1 MWMVTTVVLMAGGL
15 LGAANLIAARKP
27 DARAMIEKLTPF
39 QGWIG
44 IVLVV
49 WGLRDSIY
57 VLRSMAVL
65 SAAPFWWLVN
75 LITTLTELAL
85 GFLLGY
91 GLITKYV
98 LSGRPQA
105 LEKGQQLQGQLAKY
119 QGPLG
124 VAAIAIAILFALLSL
139 MRKAAAPW
147 REDRKSPSNGTP
159 WSVGSYRC
167 VEYQPWKLEYAPLSD
182 ERCVA
187 CRKLYERL
195 KRESD
200 RLFEVARK
208 KRNKVPKP
216 RRAGD
221 GPSMV

>member
-1 MWMVTTVVLMAGGL
+1 MWVVTIVVLMAGGL

-44 IVLVV
+44 VVLVV
-49 WGLRDSIY
+49 WGLQDVIH
-57 VLRSMAVL
+57 VLRSMSVL
-65 SAAPFWWLVN
+65 SAAPFWWLVS

-91 GLITKYV
+91 GLIAKYV

-124 VAAIAIAILFALLSL
+124 VTAIAIAILFALLNL
-139 MRKAAAPW
+139 MR
-147 REDRKSPSNGTP
+147 
-159 WSVGSYRC
+159 
-167 VEYQPWKLEYAPLSD
+167 
-182 ERCVA
+182 
-187 CRKLYERL
+187 
-195 KRESD
+195 
-200 RLFEVARK
+200 
-208 KRNKVPKP
+208 
-216 RRAGD
+216 
-221 GPSMV
+221 